1 MNKIQA
7 LEQTIYNLENDVY
20 RYKWTEHDHCNCGI
34 LATTILNGKTP
45 TQAGYCNTPRIG
57 PENLGAF
64 SSFSYCMT
72 TDLPLP
78 EVFQALKDSGF
89 SHQEIHEL
97 EHLSNIRICK
107 LGNVKLEYFDNS
119 AIPVNAYRSTKAEVI
134 KYLKGW
140 VILLKSEMEVSPPL
154 KPAPTKERIKY
165 VSVPETLSSQAK
177 ETILTSEI
185 TS

>member
-97 EHLSNIRICK
+97 EHLSNIKICK
-107 LGNVKLEYFDNS
+107 LGNVNTELLDDL
-119 AIPVNAYRSTKAEVI
+119 AIKINVYRSTKSEVI

-140 VILLKSEMEVSPPL
+140 MVLLKSEI
-154 KPAPTKERIKY
+154 KPEILTQPSLIKERIKY
-165 VSVPETLSSQAK
+165 VLVPESLSNQAK